1 MPAKRVNYTAFR
13 NKKKT
18 IFISFLFC
26 NLCFVYS
33 FSDTP
38 TYTTFPRFNF
48 KTSTARV
55 KSTIWKNI
63 PPYCVDLF
71 DGPTPSLPVNRK
83 MSDVVQSKH
92 ILYRIRNVKM
102 SQNAMLIFEIKI
114 SSLYSHHHQLDLNI
128 LVGQNPNS
136 LSYILY
142 NHNVLLL
149 LLFAIWIFQKRL
161 SYYLIAIVLSGRLSW
176 LIAISQ
182 KSLD

>member
-1 MPAKRVNYTAFR
+1 MPAKQVNYTTFR

-18 IFISFLFC
+18 IF
-26 NLCFVYS
+26 YS
-33 FSDTP
+33 FSLFCIYFFKYS
-38 TYTTFPRFNF
+38 YTTFPRFNL

-128 LVGQNPNS
+128 LDS
-136 LSYILY
+136 RS
-142 NHNVLLL
+142 
-149 LLFAIWIFQKRL
+149 
-161 SYYLIAIVLSGRLSW
+161 
-176 LIAISQ
+176 
-182 KSLD
+182 KS

>member
-1 MPAKRVNYTAFR
+1 
-13 NKKKT
+13 
-18 IFISFLFC
+18 
-26 NLCFVYS
+26 
-33 FSDTP
+33 
-38 TYTTFPRFNF
+38 
-48 KTSTARV
+48 
-55 KSTIWKNI
+55 
-63 PPYCVDLF
+63 
-71 DGPTPSLPVNRK
+71 
-83 MSDVVQSKH
+83 
-92 ILYRIRNVKM
+92 M